1 MPFRDVVNQHHAMLL
16 LRSAVRVARPAHA
29 YFFVGPA
36 GTGRRLL
43 ALAFAQF
50 LNCERPADGDACGT
64 CRTCRRI
71 AEGNHPD
78 VRVLDIANRQFLV
91 AVGKEHKDKEDQTDQ
106 PRALKQIPIDQIR
119 ALKHD
124 AYFPPYEARTKVYII
139 ADAELLSLGAA
150 NSLLKVL
157 EEPPPDVIIILIA
170 ETTVPLPATITSRCQ
185 FVRCALIPTAE
196 IERVLVERYG
206 AARERAR
213 FLAALA
219 AGRIGRAVA
228 WAQSA
233 EVLERRDRF
242 LSHLVQ
248 METADPLVRLDAAEE
263 LTRAK
268 EQLPE
273 RMGELLEIAA
283 LWYRDLAVWKETHD
297 PTLIINLDRR
307 AEIEHWAA
315 ALSWDELARRIEA
328 ADAARDSL
336 ERNVQPRILLES
348 LFFKIVPPGVAAT
361 P

>member
-1 MPFRDVVNQHHAMLL
+1 MPFRDVVNQHHAILL
-16 LRSAVRVARPAHA
+16 LRAAVRVARPAHA
-29 YFFVGPA
+29 YLFVGPA

-43 ALAFAQF
+43 ALGFAQF
-50 LNCERPADGDACGT
+50 LNCQRPADGDACGE
-64 CRTCRRI
+64 CRACRRI
-71 AEGNHPD
+71 AERNHPD
-78 VRVLDIANRQFLV
+78 VRVLDIANGQYLV
-91 AVGKEHKDKEDQTDQ
+91 PVGKDYKGKE
-106 PRALKQIPIDQIR
+106 IPIDQIR
-119 ALKHD
+119 ALKQD
-124 AYFPPYEARTKVYII
+124 AYYPPYEGRTKVYII

-157 EEPPPDVIIILIA
+157 EEPPPNVIIILIA

-196 IERVLVERYG
+196 IERVLVERHG
-206 AARERAR
+206 ASQERAR

-242 LSHLVQ
+242 LTHLVN
-248 METADPLVRLDAAEE
+248 METADPLGRLDAAEE
-263 LTRAK
+263 LTRTK

-273 RMGELLEIAA
+273 RVGELLEIAA
-283 LWYRDLAVWKETHD
+283 LWYRDLAVWKETQD
-297 PTLIINLDRR
+297 PSLIINLDRR
-307 AEIEHWAA
+307 GEIEHWAA
-315 ALSWDELARRIEA
+315 ALAWDDLARRIEA
-328 ADAARDSL
+328 TAAARDSL

-348 LFFKIVPPGVAAT
+348 LFFKIAPQAVATT